1 MQLFRYARP
10 QIAVHWLAAILII
23 FMLATG
29 SLVLA
34 ELPNTV
40 EKIGNLRIHMILG
53 GLAGVLVLIRIGM
66 RRAYPAPA
74 AAPSEKLGRAGH
86 TLLNLMILLM
96 AASGML
102 LALQSGALEA
112 VFFGGVLPEDFKIF
126 TPRVVHGIVSR
137 GVMGLVALH
146 VLAALYHQFI
156 IKDRLLSRMGLGSR

>member
-10 QIAVHWLAAILII
+10 QIAVHWLAAILIV

-40 EKIGNLRIHMILG
+40 QKIGNLRIHMILG
-53 GLAGVLVLIRIGM
+53 VLAGVLVLTRIGM
-66 RRAYPAPA
+66 RRAYPTPA
-74 AAPSEKLGRAGH
+74 AAPGEKLGRAGH
-86 TLLNLMILLM
+86 ILLNLMILLM

-112 VFFGGVLPEDFKIF
+112 VFSGGVLPEDFKSF

-137 GVMGLVALH
+137 GVMGLIALH
-146 VLAALYHQFI
+146 VLVALYHQFI
-156 IKDRLLSRMGLGSR
+156 VKDRLLSRMGLGSR